1 MRCVSSVSEAG
12 ADTQCI
18 WCIWGPQPVYLRI
31 SHLGTELT
39 VAPSKCDT
47 SNTEGCGGMRR
58 DAEGCGGMRW
68 GGSYSRISAPLRV
81 CRAVLVPSA
90 RCGACIHP
98 HRLLPPATIP
108 SSTSAMRG
116 DVVSWQDDR
125 GYGFLKR
132 DDGGP
137 DIFVHQSHLMMD
149 GFRTLAIGQRVEFE
163 EMHGERRVEAVRVR
177 VVPEAQPQ
185 PQQTRRS
192 AVSLMPRAVARRA
205 AFSSSSASGGKR
217 PAANAAAA
225 DAPAPAKRAKP
236 AASTATANKR
246 GVDGTTSSKG
256 GGRPRGEST

>member
-1 MRCVSSVSEAG
+1 
-12 ADTQCI
+12 
-18 WCIWGPQPVYLRI
+18 
-31 SHLGTELT
+31 
-39 VAPSKCDT
+39 
-47 SNTEGCGGMRR
+47 MRR